1 MSLPGQEVQTA
12 SAVNLSRS
20 LTSFPP
26 SETRR
31 RPSSWLRVQIIEAR
45 LSDEYEWQTGSM
57 FIVSCFSC
65 SLTRSDLTRSHLT
78 QSDLTQSDHTRSH
91 LTRSH
96 LTRSLLILFN
106 TVEKCL
112 PPNLSTAF
120 WTASS
125 ICCSSRMST
134 TQANAFPPAAST
146 DTGNRKQSL
155 TCPVSMLRG
164 HAAHWADVTW
174 F

>member
-65 SLTRSDLTRSHLT
+65 SLTRS
-78 QSDLTQSDHTRSH
+78 H

-96 LTRSLLILFN
+96 LILFN

>member
-31 RPSSWLRVQIIEAR
+31 RPSGWLRVQIIEAR

-65 SLTRSDLTRSHLT
+65 SLTRSH
-78 QSDLTQSDHTRSH
+78 LTQSDHTRSH

-96 LTRSLLILFN
+96 LILFN

>member
-65 SLTRSDLTRSHLT
+65 SLTRSD
-78 QSDLTQSDHTRSH
+78 HTRSH

-96 LTRSLLILFN
+96 LILFN

>member
-65 SLTRSDLTRSHLT
+65 SLT

-96 LTRSLLILFN
+96 LILFN